1 MGIFDDDKPKGV
13 ITSHKKSG
21 AAEEF
26 QKDTTRPSPHQQAQ
40 IHAASHQAIINGAF
54 DRSRRSVR
62 EALNKLRQL
71 EMCSAGTIMSVNHQG
86 AAAPAGIGVKI
97 SPSVTRSRFRS
108 DIIIRSCPLNK
119 RRHFHESTNRQLGWR
134 GRRSTGPAAQSRH
147 LHDQNRSFLRV
158 ARDTPGVR
166 FWAPI
171 GRYRRFASTETE
183 KGDFVYSPSGFRIAK
198 YCRVSGRKRTQAI
211 PTKIVK

>member
-1 MGIFDDDKPKGV
+1 MEVGRVGDLGIRDGSIVRLPLVG
-13 ITSHKKSG
+13 
-21 AAEEF
+21 
-26 QKDTTRPSPHQQAQ
+26 
-40 IHAASHQAIINGAF
+40 
-54 DRSRRSVR
+54 DRLY
-62 EALNKLRQL
+62 E
-71 EMCSAGTIMSVNHQG
+71 C
-86 AAAPAGIGVKI
+86 
-97 SPSVTRSRFRS
+97 
-108 DIIIRSCPLNK
+108 
-119 RRHFHESTNRQLGWR
+119 
-134 GRRSTGPAAQSRH
+134 
-147 LHDQNRSFLRV
+147 HDQKKDLTGAGLLMEV